1 MVADRTDKDYSVARA
16 VNKDFAIVAAAQV
29 VQADTVGIVDTAGF
43 ADMVDMAVEGQADM
57 VQGRHKHWHKGLMV
71 VQVV

>member
-1 MVADRTDKDYSVARA
+1 MAADRTDKDYSLARA
-16 VNKDFAIVAAAQV
+16 ANRDFVAAAQV

-57 VQGRHKHWHKGLMV
+57 VQGRHKHWHKGLMA
-71 VQVV
+71 VQAV